1 MIQALTI
8 LVEHPLTFGFIIL
21 CFLGFVGMTYEFIL
35 RLFKRNS
42 LHDEL
47 KNKLDMEDK
56 DDIVEDEQTEPPEP
70 ANVPVNDPPPDTLVA
85 EEQIPE
91 EEYEFNPD
99 WDKQQIHSDWH
110 LENPYYEEQEEKA
123 NEKELTNG
131 R

>member
-56 DDIVEDEQTEPPEP
+56 DDIVEDE
-70 ANVPVNDPPPDTLVA
+70 
-85 EEQIPE
+85 
-91 EEYEFNPD
+91 
-99 WDKQQIHSDWH
+99 
-110 LENPYYEEQEEKA
+110 
-123 NEKELTNG
+123 
-131 R
+131 

>member
-1 MIQALTI
+1 MTMIQALTI

-56 DDIVEDEQTEPPEP
+56 DDIVEDE
-70 ANVPVNDPPPDTLVA
+70 
-85 EEQIPE
+85 
-91 EEYEFNPD
+91 
-99 WDKQQIHSDWH
+99 
-110 LENPYYEEQEEKA
+110 
-123 NEKELTNG
+123 
-131 R
+131 